1 MLEFRIPPP
10 LGAQFLGLQLMCL
23 MYVGFKMI
31 DPALNTSLDLDAP
44 YKAVLKLYR
53 AKKAKR
59 E

>member
-1 MLEFRIPPP
+1 MLEFRIPPLP
-10 LGAQFLGLQLMCL
+10 NAQFSGLQLICL
-23 MYVGFKMI
+23 MYVGFKLI